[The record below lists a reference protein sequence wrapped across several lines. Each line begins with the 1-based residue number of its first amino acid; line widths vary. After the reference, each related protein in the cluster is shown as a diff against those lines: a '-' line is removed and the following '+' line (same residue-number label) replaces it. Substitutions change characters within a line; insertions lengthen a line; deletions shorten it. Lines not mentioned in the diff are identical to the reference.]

1 MSATLIQQTI
11 VPDDCFCTNT
21 HKDNNLC
28 YTYGEEGET
37 SCRIYQKNDQKN
49 IIKKSVRK
57 PHEEKVH
64 FET

>member
-37 SCRIYQKNDQKN
+37 SCRIYQKMIRKISSQKVFAP
-49 IIKKSVRK
+49 KKT
-57 PHEEKVH
+57 EA
-64 FET
+64 T